1 MADYENMTKIGYSI
15 TEKDVIDK
23 KILMMIQPVSNDTI
37 RNFFNLV
44 KKTNTKW
51 SIDKCDDIMIIFKK
65 LI

>member
-1 MADYENMTKIGYSI
+1 MADYKNMTKIGYSI
-15 TEKDVIDK
+15 TEQDVIDK

-65 LI
+65 L